1 MTDRRNR
8 PGEALVDQQ
17 EAIRDYLDALLQ
29 DIPDFDDEPAQ
40 QPQAQPVE
48 TASQPV
54 REEPATATVTVA
66 PEPIAEAREEPVR
79 PSTVAP
85 EPAPP
90 QSQAAGTEPDE
101 EDVERGALQ
110 ALFFDVGG
118 LKLAVPLTE
127 LHSVVPWGDVDVTP
141 MPRQPDWQL
150 GLMRY
155 RERNVR
161 VVDTVTMV
169 LPPDKRQKPEAQAEP
184 QHILVVGDGSWG
196 ITCHGIGDVTR
207 LGPDE
212 VKWRRR
218 GSARPWLA
226 GTVIG
231 HLSAV
236 IDTGA
241 FARMLQQGMG
251 HE

>member
-1 MTDRRNR
+1 MTDRRDKQPR
-8 PGEALVDQQ
+8 EALVEQQ

-29 DIPDFDDEPAQ
+29 EIPDFDDGPAQ
-40 QPQAQPVE
+40 EVQATPVA
-48 TASQPV
+48 TSSQPV
-54 REEPATATVTVA
+54 REEPATATVTPVA
-66 PEPIAEAREEPVR
+66 DTLEAPVHEPPMEPELE
-79 PSTVAP
+79 P
-85 EPAPP
+85 EPA
-90 QSQAAGTEPDE
+90 QSQAADAAPEDE
-101 EDVERGALQ
+101 DAERGALQ
-110 ALFFDVGG
+110 ALFFNVGG
-118 LKLAVPLTE
+118 LTLAVPLTE
-127 LHSVVPWGDVDVTP
+127 LHSVVPWGDIDVTP
-141 MPRQPDWQL
+141 MPRQPEWQL

-184 QHILVVGDGSWG
+184 AHVLVVGDGSWG
-196 ITCHGIGDVTR
+196 IACHGIGDVVR

-236 IDTGA
+236 VDTGA
-241 FARMLQQGMG
+241 FARMLQSGDG
-251 HE
+251 